1 MNKILNFVRTN
12 KLIVITKRERQT
24 ERDRERERGHNHEY
38 TDVKSLN

>member
-24 ERDRERERGHNHEY
+24 ERDREREREVIIMN
-38 TDVKSLN
+38 TQM